1 MNKPY
6 HNDQAHIAEEFHFI
20 DDHIT
25 QTARLA
31 FLKINSY
38 KLSQINAAFCMSQ
51 EELANIIKSTWDFLV
66 LNWITSSNLP
76 NQLLYP
82 ISQCCLHWL
91 ILFVAEPGDRQVLNY

>member
-6 HNDQAHIAEEFHFI
+6 HSDQAHIAEEFHFI

-38 KLSQINAAFCMSQ
+38 KLSQINAAFCMNQ
-51 EELANIIKSTWDFLV
+51 EELASIIKNSLMNYRD
-66 LNWITSSNLP
+66 P
-76 NQLLYP
+76 AGLLADLGFF
-82 ISQCCLHWL
+82 S
-91 ILFVAEPGDRQVLNY
+91 AELEN

>member
-6 HNDQAHIAEEFHFI
+6 HNDQAHIAEEFQFT

-31 FLKINSY
+31 YLKINSY

-51 EELANIIKSTWDFLV
+51 EELASIIKNSL
-66 LNWITSSNLP
+66 LNFRDP
-76 NQLLYP
+76 AGLLADLGYF
-82 ISQCCLHWL
+82 CADL
-91 ILFVAEPGDRQVLNY
+91 EN

>member
-6 HNDQAHIAEEFHFI
+6 HSDQAHIAEEFLFI
-20 DDHIT
+20 DDHII

-51 EELANIIKSTWDFLV
+51 EELASIIKNTLM
-66 LNWITSSNLP
+66 N
-76 NQLLYP
+76 YP
-82 ISQCCLHWL
+82 DPAGLRADLGFFSGEL
-91 ILFVAEPGDRQVLNY
+91 EK